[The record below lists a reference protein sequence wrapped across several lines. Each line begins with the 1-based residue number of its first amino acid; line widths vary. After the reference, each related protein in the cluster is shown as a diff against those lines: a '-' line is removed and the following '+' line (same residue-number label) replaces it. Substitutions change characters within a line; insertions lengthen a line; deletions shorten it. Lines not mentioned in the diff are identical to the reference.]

1 MTLGDWGRDWFP
13 FTLFFIL
20 LDSRY
25 LVNTTFSLF
34 VFFFFGIIRYLHY
47 QLYYLSQKETN

>member
-34 VFFFFGIIRYLHY
+34 FFGIIRYLHY